1 MKGGRE
7 IRGAESR
14 TWKRNIGVH
23 RSWIGKI
30 GLRGNRNDFGG
41 KVCCSPSRPLSGILS
56 RGVHTCVNA
65 QFTKHSVQLRSLP
78 CQRVSSYVFQIY
90 TGASSLHVFLD
101 LSLELTP
108 PTSPPFFS
116 SSKSK
121 FFQGRGREEDGA
133 SDTSQSL
140 SENALVHQ
148 ISWNFH
154 EGMVSSSNEKIISAA
169 LLWFTAVTFKQ
180 ISNFKSRLKFK

>member
-1 MKGGRE
+1 M
-7 IRGAESR
+7 
-14 TWKRNIGVH
+14 
-23 RSWIGKI
+23 
-30 GLRGNRNDFGG
+30 RGNRNDFGG

-148 ISWNFH
+148 ISRNFH

-169 LLWFTAVTFKQ
+169 LL
-180 ISNFKSRLKFK
+180 

>member
-1 MKGGRE
+1 M
-7 IRGAESR
+7 
-14 TWKRNIGVH
+14 
-23 RSWIGKI
+23 
-30 GLRGNRNDFGG
+30 RGNRNDFGG

-108 PTSPPFFS
+108 STSPPFFS

-121 FFQGRGREEDGA
+121 FPGKRMEERRMERATRANPYPRMRSSTKFPETFTKEWFPRRTRKLYRPPFYDLPP
-133 SDTSQSL
+133 SL
-140 SENALVHQ
+140 LNRYPIL
-148 ISWNFH
+148 N
-154 EGMVSSSNEKIISAA
+154 
-169 LLWFTAVTFKQ
+169 
-180 ISNFKSRLKFK
+180 RD

>member
-1 MKGGRE
+1 M
-7 IRGAESR
+7 
-14 TWKRNIGVH
+14 
-23 RSWIGKI
+23 
-30 GLRGNRNDFGG
+30 RGNRNDFGG

-108 PTSPPFFS
+108 STSPPFFS

-121 FFQGRGREEDGA
+121 FFQGRGREWKRGGWSERHEPILIRECA
-133 SDTSQSL
+133 RPPNFLKL
-140 SENALVHQ
+140 SRRNGFLVERENYIGRPSMIYRRH
-148 ISWNFH
+148 F
-154 EGMVSSSNEKIISAA
+154 
-169 LLWFTAVTFKQ
+169 
-180 ISNFKSRLKFK
+180 